1 MEQVLALVKDLDSL
15 QPLIVV
21 GRNAKQ
27 EIKSLV
33 EDVNI
38 GPGCVKLLSQIDYF
52 ERHIASLRR
61 RLRPYAAT
69 VLLIPPRLSIYALG
83 ISQVK
88 IDGKPVTNPTWINQ
102 KRARELFFLLLSH
115 PHKSMTRD
123 EIGVI
128 LWPDS
133 STEQLRLQFRN
144 TIYYLRYALGQDVI
158 INTERRYLFNS
169 DIDYSYDVQ
178 DFERKIIQAEEAVNP
193 IKKIEL
199 LKEAIQLYQGE
210 YFPEGDGDWVM
221 TDRSRLTQMHE
232 HTLLTLAQL
241 HLEQKE
247 PQTALLHCQTIL
259 AENHCM
265 EFLAHRLAMHAYA
278 ALGNR
283 SGVVNQYELCRQ
295 YLRDELGLEPSV
307 ETEDLYKLIR

>member
-1 MEQVLALVKDLDSL
+1 
-15 QPLIVV
+15 
-21 GRNAKQ
+21 
-27 EIKSLV
+27 
-33 EDVNI
+33 
-38 GPGCVKLLSQIDYF
+38 
-52 ERHIASLRR
+52 
-61 RLRPYAAT
+61 
-69 VLLIPPRLSIYALG
+69 LG
-83 ISQVK
+83 NSQVK
-88 IDGKPVTNPTWINQ
+88 IDGKPVTNPTWVNQ

-115 PHKSMTRD
+115 QHKGMTRD

-169 DIDYSYDVQ
+169 DMDFTYDVQ
-178 DFERKIIQAEEAVNP
+178 DFERKIVQAEGAGTPVM
-193 IKKIEL
+193 KIEL

-210 YFPEGDGDWVM
+210 FHPEGDGDWVM
-221 TDRSRLTQMHE
+221 IERSRLTQMHE

-241 HLEQKE
+241 HLEQRE
-247 PQTALLHCQTIL
+247 PQTTLLHCQVIL

-265 EFLAHRLAMHAYA
+265 ESAHRLAMRAYA

-283 SGVVNQYELCRQ
+283 SGVINQYELCKQ
-295 YLRDELGLEPSV
+295 LLRDELGVEPSA
-307 ETEDLYKLIR
+307 ETENLYKLIR